1 MNTPSYSALLKAA
14 GLTAPKRRELVVTPR
29 ILDEAKG
36 IVRYTASDETL
47 DCYNEI
53 VRAAGW
59 QFTFFSKN
67 APFVDSHDYST
78 IKNLLGQVV
87 DFRVNGNALE
97 EDVAY
102 SREPGTLAEW
112 AFKMVRDGFLRAVSV
127 GFIPLSTASRYD
139 RDRTSFQEQIDELGL
154 DAQSAAKLSCVY
166 LRQEQ
171 LELSQCVL
179 GANPNALAKAY
190 KGGTLSEEDIDK
202 LSVLIANTKNAAP
215 AAVSADA
222 GAASPR
228 TKLAILAAIQTQL

>member
-1 MNTPSYSALLKAA
+1 
-14 GLTAPKRRELVVTPR
+14 
-29 ILDEAKG
+29 
-36 IVRYTASDETL
+36 
-47 DCYNEI
+47 
-53 VRAAGW
+53 
-59 QFTFFSKN
+59 
-67 APFVDSHDYST
+67 
-78 IKNLLGQVV
+78 
-87 DFRVNGNALE
+87 
-97 EDVAY
+97 
-102 SREPGTLAEW
+102 
-112 AFKMVRDGFLRAVSV
+112 V